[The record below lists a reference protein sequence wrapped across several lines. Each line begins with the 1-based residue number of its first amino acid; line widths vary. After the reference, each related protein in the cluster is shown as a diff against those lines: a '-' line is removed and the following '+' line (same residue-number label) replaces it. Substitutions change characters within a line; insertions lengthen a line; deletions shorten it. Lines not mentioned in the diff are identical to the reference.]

1 MPHRPVA
8 VVRPRINKPLHVKCS
23 HIRLMNVNELYDLRK
38 IIVRALDAQR
48 FHGESIVSDQYMSW
62 VRGLYHVD
70 TTLIRHRLRLGLSW
84 C

>member
-1 MPHRPVA
+1 MD
-8 VVRPRINKPLHVKCS
+8 
-23 HIRLMNVNELYDLRK
+23 VNELYELRK